1 MSTGEKLN
9 KALNEFIRDFNEKLD
24 KQENIAINI
33 DAILS
38 SGFRAGAK
46 AAATLIKNAETNS
59 MRDAMAAHA
68 LGGLLANSGGP
79 VQANLMSATGYANT
93 NAADV
98 AAWAYE
104 LADAMLRERKR

>member
-1 MSTGEKLN
+1 MSVTEKLE
-9 KALNEFIRDFNEKLD
+9 KALNDFMGEINERLD
-24 KQENIAINI
+24 SQKTMVFDVEQLVEQAF
-33 DAILS
+33 
-38 SGFRAGAK
+38 GAGAK

-59 MRDAMAAHA
+59 MRRHSVAHA

-79 VQANLMSATGYANT
+79 VQANPMSATGYANT

-104 LADAMLRERKR
+104 LADAMLREREK

>member
-46 AAATLIKNAETNS
+46 AAAALIKNAETNS

-68 LGGLLANSGGP
+68 LGGILSHHGGTEGDFP
-79 VQANLMSATGYANT
+79 MIAR
-93 NAADV
+93 D
-98 AAWAYE
+98 AYQI
-104 LADAMLRERKR
+104 ADAMLKEREK